1 MVTAAAPADAW
12 HMSAQRVRGGI
23 DEAYPLHQRASAA
36 KRARDKARTVQRVLL
51 FYAAPEHLCICS
63 NKCSSGEKRLTEKPG
78 PPLRQNCRAPGIP
91 GRHSGQAPRATE
103 QEHAEMS
110 LGNAHAKRLPE
121 AIPASLDLP
130 TLQEGCM
137 RAAPGRPK
145 GPEKNRRAFLP
156 LSSATAAQRRSF
168 AECRKSPGNAPEAA
182 HPAFP
187 LTPLN
192 EKNVLRQPA
201 IQKQLRLGSSL
212 GFTHA
217 LLEALCAAMTATV
230 QFFLTFDFLMS
241 HNSLRGKPH

>member
-103 QEHAEMS
+103 QAHAEMS

-137 RAAPGRPK
+137 RAAPGRPR
-145 GPEKNRRAFLP
+145 GPEKTGASAYRSAVQQPHKGGALRDAGKVPTTHLKRRTRP
-156 LSSATAAQRRSF
+156 
-168 AECRKSPGNAPEAA
+168 
-182 HPAFP
+182 FP
-187 LTPLN
+187 
-192 EKNVLRQPA
+192 
-201 IQKQLRLGSSL
+201 
-212 GFTHA
+212 
-217 LLEALCAAMTATV
+217 
-230 QFFLTFDFLMS
+230 
-241 HNSLRGKPH
+241 